1 MTRKLRTTLF
11 IAAIGA
17 PSVNGFMHRIGESK
31 ALKPDHLRYINT
43 EEVVIHD
50 HSAAV
55 VLPNTQAKH
64 KRQSRRQVPQAPWT
78 SQTTGSLLRAAGDHK
93 FNNRHSS
100 SDWLHNL
107 KTLPNSSVLKEVKNP
122 VLTLAGWASFISV
135 VHNILLS
142 KGKTQ
147 LAASICLPIVAHS
160 LLVSSLGLLLVFR
173 TNSSYQRFLE
183 GRKIWERILSTSRNL
198 SRMVTLYREDIGS
211 ENSSRIKN
219 LIASFPYLLR
229 HHIRSGCLCN
239 TEPGSVDDEFKL
251 LIEDANTHCVDTRY
265 EGDKSS
271 GGRFSVQEQMGE
283 MQRCYVDRRDL
294 PWSLLDDHKRD
305 TLQKVAQ
312 SRNRP
317 LWICDRLG
325 LEIVRIPYTNS
336 FTSRERLTLLK
347 SVDDLASTIGQCER
361 IRQTA
366 VPLNYARHALRSLT
380 LWLFTLPFCLIKDL
394 GLLTGPTTA
403 VIAWVLFGVYQ
414 IGYSIED
421 PFQKSLRLSILCD
434 AIRRDVLGSDTDPGS
449 RDSAFYIEEDEEEE
463 LPELHEPHSLKGL
476 HGHDDDDDFLEEA
489 DLGILVSS
497 STESFDSSGKDRR
510 QLERAT
516 RGAILKSLAP

>member
-1 MTRKLRTTLF
+1 MTRKLRTTLLL
-11 IAAIGA
+11 AAIGA
-17 PSVNGFMHRIGESK
+17 PSVNGFMHNMGDSK
-31 ALKPDHLRYINT
+31 ALKPDRLRYINT

-50 HSAAV
+50 HSV
-55 VLPNTQAKH
+55 VLPNSQARH
-64 KRQSRRQVPQAPWT
+64 KRQSSRQVPQSPLPT
-78 SQTTGSLLRAAGDHK
+78 SQSSGSLLRTAVDQAR

-107 KTLPNSSVLKEVKNP
+107 KTLPNSSVLREVRNP

-135 VHNILLS
+135 VHNILLW

-147 LAASICLPIVAHS
+147 LAAAICVPIVAHS
-160 LLVSSLGLLLVFR
+160 LLMSSLGLLLVFR

-198 SRMVTLYREDIGS
+198 SRMVTLYREDVGS

-239 TEPGSVDDEFKL
+239 MEPGTVDDEFKL
-251 LIEDANTHCVDTRY
+251 LIEDANAHCVDTRY

-271 GGRFSVQEQMGE
+271 GGRFSVQEQTGE
-283 MQRCYVDRRDL
+283 VQRCFVDRRDL
-294 PWSLLDDHKRD
+294 PWSLLDDRTRD
-305 TLQKVAQ
+305 TLPKVAK

-325 LEIVRIPYTNS
+325 LEIAKIPYTNS

-434 AIRRDVLGSDTDPGS
+434 AIRRDVLGSDMDPGS
-449 RDSAFYIEEDEEEE
+449 RDSAFYIEEDEDEE
-463 LPELHEPHSLKGL
+463 LPELHEPHSLKGMQ
-476 HGHDDDDDFLEEA
+476 GHDDDFLEEA
-489 DLGILVSS
+489 DLGVLVYQSK
-497 STESFDSSGKDRR
+497 ESFPRS
-510 QLERAT
+510 AT
-516 RGAILKSLAP
+516 MKSLAP